1 MGKYIHNIYYNKI
14 VKGSKSKNI
23 NIIRSKIIHI
33 YNKILADK
41 TPMEVG

>member
-23 NIIRSKIIHI
+23 NIIRSKITHI
-33 YNKILADK
+33 CNKILANK
-41 TPMEVG
+41 TLMDVG